1 MLTRATYRILRLTF
15 NGKQNISSF
24 QVTGGLKNNDLII
37 TLLNILVILGTRGFV
52 TRSVQE
58 FWSPVEQP
66 KFLILRVC
74 KWK

>member
-37 TLLNILVILGTRGFV
+37 SLLNILVILGTMGFV

-58 FWSPVEQP
+58 FWLPVEP
-66 KFLILRVC
+66 PNFLIVRVC
-74 KWK
+74 MWE